1 MAQKKSEIDLTPP
14 ESARKEATRALA
26 WRREFGRGATAVG
39 IARARDISNGSR
51 LSPSTVRRMKAFF
64 DRHEID
70 SKAEGFRPGEKGY
83 PSNGRIAWAAWGGNP
98 GRSWANKIVRQLNA
112 VDSTDKQTKR
122 RSSKMDNVERRYF
135 GSFGATEQAE
145 DGMLS
150 VEERA
155 DEGGVKKT
163 YVVGYAAKF
172 GMDSVLLGDFV
183 ERIAPTAFDILKEG
197 KDGSGKPI
205 QTRGLFNHDPNY
217 LLGRYPSTMKLS
229 VDEKGL
235 RYEILLPE
243 TRQEVAEM
251 VRRKDLTGS
260 SFSFIVA
267 EGGEKWHYEKGQSI
281 RTVTKIK
288 TLVDCGP
295 VTYPAYDSS
304 SCAIAQRSYQQF
316 AAKRSERMEKR
327 NALMSVATA
336 EIAKNMAFIAERR
349 GGDCGRDE
357 GGKFGTGN
365 TCAVATAASPGASV
379 KIKKTT
385 GGDSIKSSA
394 KKIISDTA
402 AGATIGAAVQAGYS
416 AAAGA
421 AVGGALGGIPGA
433 ISGALGGAAHGAGL
447 GAVVGGAAAGGVSA
461 STEVGSKVASAISKP
476 TVQNKLINLGG
487 ALAGLVVGGI
497 PGAMAG
503 AAITSIGQGVASKI
517 SEAGKAKFESAKN
530 EVGVSDSQL
539 KAAQKILDSNSR
551 EKTSGKVNAWTNNDG
566 RVHMHDDAAKN
577 LASVSKVGNAT
588 NAHVHVDWAI
598 AGTDAPKIVSS
609 VGKALGTNRVSTEV
623 PDNDA
628 GDVMGKALSK
638 AGFREDKSAAGDT
651 SGSRVYV
658 KSLSKPKAAKRFDE
672 LVTYF
677 IEKRSDDCGRDGS
690 GRFSSGNKCS
700 GDGDSS
706 GSSDDAGKSGSASMH
721 PKYMEWNK
729 GKDNKDKSKEKA
741 AQGFLDMAREDQL
754 SKGGKDGGKSD
765 DGGGV
770 QTWSKGEHFPW
781 TAKQVG
787 SDEGYVQGQHPDGS
801 KTAKY
806 PFKGGNSAE
815 AHKKVSEEI
824 KSKPKK
830 RSVDP
835 RQVIE
840 DTLKFLRE
848 RRA

>member
-1 MAQKKSEIDLTPP
+1 MAKKKASEIDLTPP
-14 ESARKEATRALA
+14 QAARKEAERALA

-39 IARARDISNGSR
+39 IARARDIKNGVR

-83 PSNGRIAWAAWGGNP
+83 PSNGRIAWAAWGGDA
-98 GRSWANKIVRQLNA
+98 GRRWAEKIVRRLNA
-112 VDSTDKQTKR
+112 ARSTDKRSATIDRKR
-122 RSSKMDNVERRYF
+122 ATMTNIERRYF
-135 GSFGATEQAE
+135 GSFGAAEQSE

-155 DEGGVKKT
+155 EEGGVKKT

-197 KDGSGKPI
+197 KDLSGKPI
-205 QTRGLFNHDPNY
+205 QTRGLFNHDPNH

-243 TRQEVAEM
+243 TRKDIAEM
-251 VRRKDLTGS
+251 VRRGDLRGS

-267 EGGEKWHYEKGQSI
+267 ESGGEKWHYEKGQSI
-281 RTVTKIK
+281 RTVLKIK

-327 NALMSVATA
+327 NSLMSVVTA
-336 EIAKNMAFIAERR
+336 EIAKTQEFIAERR
-349 GGDCGRDE
+349 GGDCGRDAD
-357 GGKFGTGN
+357 GKFSSGN
-365 TCAVATAASPGASV
+365 ACASGSGSGSSKPNAV
-379 KIKKTT
+379 IKKTT

-402 AGATIGAAVQAGYS
+402 SGATLGAAIHAGYS

-421 AVGGALGGIPGA
+421 AVGASIGGVPGA
-433 ISGALGGAAHGAGL
+433 IG
-447 GAVVGGAAAGGVSA
+447 GAVVGAATGAGAGAVIGGASAGGVSA
-461 STEVGSKVASAISKP
+461 STEVGSKVASAISPSTK
-476 TVQNKLINLGG
+476 QNNLINLGG
-487 ALAGLVVGGI
+487 ALAGFVAGGI

-503 AAITSIGQGVASKI
+503 AAITSIGQGVANKI
-517 SEAGKAKFESAKN
+517 SSAGKARFESAKKG
-530 EVGVSDSQL
+530 VRVSDSQL
-539 KAAQKILDSNSR
+539 KAAQKILDGNSR
-551 EKTSGKVNAWTNNDG
+551 GKASGKVNAWTNNDG
-566 RVHMHDDAAKN
+566 KVHMHDDSGKN

-588 NAHVHVDWAI
+588 NAHVHVDWAV
-598 AGTDAPKIVSS
+598 AGTDAPKLVSK

-628 GDVMGKALSK
+628 GDVMGKALAK
-638 AGFREDKSAAGDT
+638 AGFREDKNSTGDA

-658 KSLSKPKAAKRFDE
+658 KTLSKPKVAKRFDE
-672 LVTYF
+672 LVVYF
-677 IEKRSDDCGRDGS
+677 TERRDCGRDDDGK
-690 GRFSSGNKCS
+690 FSSGNDCGS
-700 GDGDSS
+700 TPSSS
-706 GSSDDAGKSGSASMH
+706 G
-721 PKYMEWNK
+721 KYMEWKK
-729 GKDNKDKSKEKA
+729 GKDHKDKEKEKS
-741 AQGFLDMAREDQL
+741 AQEFLDRAREEQL

-806 PFKGGNSAE
+806 PFKGGNYAD
-815 AHKKVSEEI
+815 AYKKVSEEI
-824 KSKPKK
+824 KGKPKK

-840 DTLKFLRE
+840 DTLRFLKD
-848 RRA
+848 RR